1 MSNPSALGKLG
12 LRFSAFLYNAVAD
25 KYQYVESYY
34 QNRLDIQDGWVL
46 IVVGL
51 DSVTDPTKT
60 SVFFKMRSSSSS
72 NKESVSFNYP
82 GLKWLQRQQDKQDI
96 YLGAFCDLYQTTL
109 PKVYGNPF
117 RGTVSRI
124 WFWRNV
130 LDPGIMIDT
139 FLDKY
144 FFRVINPNSN
154 PTCNDAVVTDPLG
167 MVIPCKFCI
176 VGFNPP
182 TDPATSV
189 PLNCMST
196 EKSY

>member
-72 NKESVSFNYP
+72 NKESVSFTYP
-82 GLKWLQRQQDKQDI
+82 GLKWL
-96 YLGAFCDLYQTTL
+96 
-109 PKVYGNPF
+109 
-117 RGTVSRI
+117 
-124 WFWRNV
+124 
-130 LDPGIMIDT
+130 
-139 FLDKY
+139 
-144 FFRVINPNSN
+144 
-154 PTCNDAVVTDPLG
+154 
-167 MVIPCKFCI
+167 
-176 VGFNPP
+176 
-182 TDPATSV
+182 
-189 PLNCMST
+189 
-196 EKSY
+196 